1 MNNKFIKN
9 RTNYIFYNLLLFNNM
24 LKKYLTYAFFLLAPL
39 SAMGQE
45 KLQEFEVSDTLTL
58 KESIRIGL
66 ENNRT
71 LKKAILD
78 EEKAKYQRN
87 EIRGAGLPQFS
98 AYGQYNNFL
107 DVFPQAVPGGIFG
120 GDPSEIQVIS
130 LGVPQSLKAGFEL
143 NQLIFSNSYL
153 IGLKAAKTGEEFYRI
168 LAEQTE
174 EDVIHEISMNFLGVI
189 QLELQKEN
197 LLANIDQLE
206 SLEKILQSQYDND
219 LARKVDLNRVK
230 VNLTSIKSELENLE
244 IAIYQQEGYLK
255 LLMGIPVDTQINLDQ
270 SVADMNQKVKDFQIQ
285 DFNIFDRKDI
295 QVLGV
300 QEQLYE
306 YEYKNIKAAH
316 QPQLVGF
323 ADFNKNAF
331 SSDFDFLSQG
341 KVWYQGFLIGLKL
354 QIPIFDGMQ
363 TKYKAAQS
371 KVAAQQLGLDRLQA
385 EDAAEL
391 EYKNA
396 LNKYYNSLN
405 TLASLDSNLDLANDV
420 FEETTLLYKEGLSPL
435 TDLLDSE
442 TTQREAQANYN
453 NQIIQVRI
461 AQLEILNSS
470 GKIKNLLL

>member
-1 MNNKFIKN
+1 
-9 RTNYIFYNLLLFNNM
+9 M
-24 LKKYLTYAFFLLAPL
+24 LKKCLTYAFFLIAPALAI
-39 SAMGQE
+39 GQE
-45 KLQEFEVSDTLTL
+45 ITQVFSLPDTLTL
-58 KESIRIGL
+58 KKSIQIGL
-66 ENNRT
+66 ENNWT

-87 EIRGAGLPQFS
+87 EIRGAGLPQLS

-120 GDPSEIQVIS
+120 GDPNEIQVIS
-130 LGVPQSLKAGFEL
+130 LGVPQSLQAGFEL

-168 LAEQTE
+168 LAQQSE
-174 EDVIHEISMNFLGVI
+174 ENVIHEISMNYLGVI
-189 QLELQKEN
+189 QLVLQKEN
-197 LLANIDQLE
+197 LRANIDQLE

-230 VNLTSIKSELENLE
+230 VNLTTIKSEQDNLD
-244 IAIYQQEGYLK
+244 IAIYQRKGYLK
-255 LLMGIPVDTQINLDQ
+255 LLMGIPFDTEINLDQ
-270 SVADMNQKVKDFQIQ
+270 SVADMDQKVKKFQVQ

-306 YEYKNIKAAH
+306 YEYKNIKAAN

-331 SSDFDFLSQG
+331 SQDFDFLNQNR
-341 KVWYQGFLIGLKL
+341 VWYQGFLIGVRL

-371 KVAAQQLGLDRLQA
+371 KVNAQQLNLDRLQA

-396 LNKYYNSLN
+396 INKYYNSLS
-405 TLASLDSNLDLANDV
+405 TLESLDGNLDLADDI
-420 FEETTLLYKEGLSPL
+420 FKETTLLYKEGLSPL
-435 TDLLDSE
+435 TDLLNAE
-442 TTQREAQANYN
+442 TTQREAQTNYN

-470 GKIKNLLL
+470 GKISTLLL

>member
-1 MNNKFIKN
+1 
-9 RTNYIFYNLLLFNNM
+9 M
-24 LKKYLTYAFFLLAPL
+24 LKKYLTYAFFLLAPVM
-39 SAMGQE
+39 AMGQE
-45 KLQEFEVSDTLTL
+45 KLQEFEVPDTLTL

-98 AYGQYNNFL
+98 AYGQYNNFI

-120 GDPSEIQVIS
+120 GDPSDIQVIS

-168 LAEQTE
+168 LAEQSE
-174 EDVIHEISMNFLGVI
+174 EDVIHEISMSYLSVI

-206 SLEKILQSQYDND
+206 GLEKILQSQYDND

-230 VNLTSIKSELENLE
+230 VNLTSIKSEQENLD

-255 LLMGIPVDTQINLDQ
+255 LLMGIPVDTEINLDQ
-270 SVADMNQKVKDFQIQ
+270 SVADMGQKVNDFQIQ

-306 YEYKNIKAAH
+306 HEYKNIKSAH

-331 SSDFDFLSQG
+331 SQDFDFLSQN
-341 KVWYQGFLIGLKL
+341 KVWYQGFLVGLKL

-371 KVAAQQLGLDRLQA
+371 KVSAQQLNLDRVQA

-396 LNKYYNSLN
+396 LNKYYNSLS
-405 TLASLDSNLDLANDV
+405 TLESLDSNLDLADDV
-420 FEETTLLYKEGLSPL
+420 LKETTLLYKEGLSPL
-435 TDLLDSE
+435 TDLLEAE

-453 NQIIQVRI
+453 NQIIQVHI

>member
-1 MNNKFIKN
+1 
-9 RTNYIFYNLLLFNNM
+9 M
-24 LKKYLTYAFFLLAPL
+24 LRKYLTYAFFFLVPALAI
-39 SAMGQE
+39 GQQPKIE
-45 KLQEFEVSDTLTL
+45 ISLPDTLTL

-71 LKKAILD
+71 LKKAVLD
-78 EEKAKYQRN
+78 KEKAKYQRN
-87 EIRGAGLPQFS
+87 EIRGAGLPQLS

-120 GDPSEIQVIS
+120 GDPGEINVIQ

-153 IGLKAAKTGEEFYRI
+153 IGLKAAKTGEEFYQI
-168 LAEQTE
+168 LAEQSE
-174 EDVIHEISMNFLGVI
+174 ENVIHEISMNFLGVI
-189 QLELQKEN
+189 QLELQREN
-197 LLANIDQLE
+197 LQANIDQLE

-244 IAIYQQEGYLK
+244 IAIYQREGYLK
-255 LLMGIPVDTQINLDQ
+255 LLMGIPVQAEITLDQ
-270 SVADMNQKVKDFQIQ
+270 SVADMDQKVKSFEVN

-331 SSDFDFLSQG
+331 SENFDFLSQN
-341 KVWYQGFLIGLKL
+341 KTWYQGFLIGLRL
-354 QIPIFDGMQ
+354 EIPIFDGMQ

-371 KVAAQQLGLDRLQA
+371 KVSANQLNLDRLQA

-391 EYKNA
+391 EYQNA
-396 LNKYYNSLN
+396 VNKYYNSLS

-420 FEETTLLYKEGLSPL
+420 MSETTLLYKEGVSPL
-435 TDLLDSE
+435 TDLLAAE

>member
-1 MNNKFIKN
+1 
-9 RTNYIFYNLLLFNNM
+9 M
-24 LKKYLTYAFFLLAPL
+24 LKKYLTYAFFFLAP
-39 SAMGQE
+39 AMVMGQGNV
-45 KLQEFEVSDTLTL
+45 QELDIQDTLTL
-58 KESIRIGL
+58 KESIQIGL

-87 EIRGAGLPQFS
+87 EIRGAGLPQLS

-107 DVFPQAVPGGIFG
+107 DVYPQAVPGGLFG
-120 GDPSEIQVIS
+120 PSGPNDIDVIA

-168 LAEQTE
+168 LAEQSE

-189 QLELQKEN
+189 QLELQREN
-197 LLANIDQLE
+197 LQANIDQLE
-206 SLEKILQSQYDND
+206 SLEKILQSQYEND

-244 IAIYQQEGYLK
+244 IGIYQQEGYLK
-255 LLMGIPVDTQINLDQ
+255 LLMGIPVDSEINLDQ
-270 SVADMNQKVKDFQIQ
+270 SVADMDQKVKDFQVQ

-295 QVLGV
+295 QVLGI
-300 QEQLYE
+300 QEKLYE
-306 YEYKNIKAAH
+306 YEYKNIKAGH

-331 SSDFDFLSQG
+331 SQDFDFLSQN

-371 KVAAQQLGLDRLQA
+371 KVNAQQLNLDRLQA

-442 TTQREAQANYN
+442 TTQREAQAKYN

-461 AQLEILNSS
+461 AQLEILNST

>member
-1 MNNKFIKN
+1 
-9 RTNYIFYNLLLFNNM
+9 M
-24 LKKYLTYAFFLLAPL
+24 LRKYLTYAFFLLAPAIAIGQQTETEL
-39 SAMGQE
+39 S
-45 KLQEFEVSDTLTL
+45 LPDTLTL

-120 GDPSEIQVIS
+120 GDPGAIEVIQ
-130 LGVPQSLKAGFEL
+130 LGVPQSLQAGLQL

-168 LAEQTE
+168 LAEQSE
-174 EDVIHEISMNFLGVI
+174 ENVIHEISMNYLGVI

-197 LLANIDQLE
+197 LQANIDQLE
-206 SLEKILQSQYDND
+206 SLEKILQAQYDND

-244 IAIYQQEGYLK
+244 IAIYQREGYLK
-255 LLMGIPVDTQINLDQ
+255 LLMGIPVTTEFNLDQ
-270 SVADMNQKVKDFQIQ
+270 SVADMDQKVKNFQVN

-306 YEYKNIKAAH
+306 YEYKNIKASN

-331 SSDFDFLSQG
+331 SQNFDFLSQN
-341 KVWYQGFLIGLKL
+341 KIWYQGFLIGLRL
-354 QIPIFDGMQ
+354 EIPIFDGMQ

-371 KVAAQQLGLDRLQA
+371 KVNSKQLNLDRLQA

-391 EYKNA
+391 EYQNA
-396 LNKYYNSLN
+396 VNKYYNSLS
-405 TLASLDSNLDLANDV
+405 TLSSLDSNLDLADDV
-420 FEETTLLYKEGLSPL
+420 FNETTLLYKEGLSPL
-435 TDLLDSE
+435 TDLLAAE
-442 TTQREAQANYN
+442 TTQREAKANYN

>member
-1 MNNKFIKN
+1 
-9 RTNYIFYNLLLFNNM
+9 M
-24 LKKYLTYAFFLLAPL
+24 LKKCLTYAFFLLAPAL
-39 SAMGQE
+39 AMGQE
-45 KLQEFEVSDTLTL
+45 ITKEFSLPDILTL
-58 KESIRIGL
+58 KESIKIGL

-71 LKKAILD
+71 LKKAILN

-87 EIRGAGLPQFS
+87 EIRGAGLPQLS

-107 DVFPQAVPGGIFG
+107 DVFPQALPGGIFG
-120 GDPSEIQVIS
+120 GDPNEIQVIS

-143 NQLIFSNSYL
+143 NQLLFSNSYL
-153 IGLKAAKTGEEFYRI
+153 IGLKAAKTGEEFYHI
-168 LAEQTE
+168 LTEQSE
-174 EDVIHEISMNFLGVI
+174 EDVIYEISMNYLGVI

-197 LLANIDQLE
+197 LRANIDQLE

-230 VNLTSIKSELENLE
+230 VNLTTIKSEQENLN
-244 IAIYQQEGYLK
+244 IAIYQREGYLK
-255 LLMGIPVDTQINLDQ
+255 LLMGIPINTVINLDQ
-270 SVADMNQKVKDFQIQ
+270 SVANVDQKVKKFQVR
-285 DFNIFDRKDI
+285 DFNILDRKNI

-300 QEQLYE
+300 QEQLYK
-306 YEYKNIKAAH
+306 YEYKNIKAAN

-331 SSDFDFLSQG
+331 SQDFDFLNQNR
-341 KVWYQGFLIGLKL
+341 VWYQGFLIGVRL

-371 KVAAQQLGLDRLQA
+371 KVNAQQLNLDRLQA

-396 LNKYYNSLN
+396 INKYYNSLS
-405 TLASLDSNLDLANDV
+405 TLESLDGNLDLADDV
-420 FEETTLLYKEGLSPL
+420 FKETTLLYKEGLSPL
-435 TDLLDSE
+435 TDLLNAE
-442 TTQREAQANYN
+442 TTQREAQTNYT

-470 GKIKNLLL
+470 GKISTLLL

>member
-1 MNNKFIKN
+1 
-9 RTNYIFYNLLLFNNM
+9 M
-24 LKKYLTYAFFLLAPL
+24 LRKYLTYAFFLLAPTL
-39 SAMGQE
+39 AKGQE
-45 KLQEFEVSDTLTL
+45 TVQAFTLPDTLTL
-58 KESIRIGL
+58 KESIQIGL

-71 LKKAILD
+71 LKKAFLD

-153 IGLKAAKTGEEFYRI
+153 IGLKAAKSGEEFYRI
-168 LAEQTE
+168 LAEQSE
-174 EDVIHEISMNFLGVI
+174 EDVIHEISMSFLGVI

-230 VNLTSIKSELENLE
+230 VNLTSIRSEQENLE

-255 LLMGIPVDTQINLDQ
+255 LLMGIPVDTELKLDQ
-270 SVADMNQKVKDFQIQ
+270 SVADMDQKVKDFQVQ
-285 DFNIFDRKDI
+285 DLNIFDRKDI

-331 SSDFDFLSQG
+331 SQDFDFMSQG
-341 KVWYQGFLIGLKL
+341 KVWYQGFLVGLKL

-371 KVAAQQLGLDRLQA
+371 KVSAQQLNLDRLQA

-396 LNKYYNSLN
+396 LNKYYNSLS
-405 TLASLDSNLDLANDV
+405 TLESLDSNLDLADDV
-420 FEETTLLYKEGLSPL
+420 LRETTLLYKEGLSPL
-435 TDLLDSE
+435 TDLLDAE

>member
-1 MNNKFIKN
+1 
-9 RTNYIFYNLLLFNNM
+9 M
-24 LKKYLTYAFFLLAPL
+24 LKKYLTYAFFLLAPVV
-39 SAMGQE
+39 AMGQE
-45 KLQEFEVSDTLTL
+45 AAQEFDLPDTLTL
-58 KESIRIGL
+58 KESIQIGL

-120 GDPSEIQVIS
+120 GDPNEIQVIS

-168 LAEQTE
+168 LAEQSE

-189 QLELQKEN
+189 QLELQREN

-244 IAIYQQEGYLK
+244 IGIYQQEGYLK
-255 LLMGIPVDTQINLDQ
+255 LLMGIPVDTEINLDQ
-270 SVADMNQKVKDFQIQ
+270 SVADMDQKVKDFEVQ

-306 YEYKNIKAAH
+306 YEYKNIKAGH

-331 SSDFDFLSQG
+331 SQDFDFLGQN

-371 KVAAQQLGLDRLQA
+371 KVSAQQLNLDRLQA

-461 AQLEILNSS
+461 AQLEILNST

>member
-1 MNNKFIKN
+1 
-9 RTNYIFYNLLLFNNM
+9 M
-24 LKKYLTYAFFLLAPL
+24 LKKCLTYAFFLLAPVL
-39 SAMGQE
+39 AMGQE
-45 KLQEFEVSDTLTL
+45 ITKEFSLPDILTL
-58 KESIRIGL
+58 KESIKIGL

-71 LKKAILD
+71 LKKAILN

-87 EIRGAGLPQFS
+87 EIRGAGLPQLS

-107 DVFPQAVPGGIFG
+107 DVYPQAVPGGIFG
-120 GDPSEIQVIS
+120 GDPNEIQVIS

-143 NQLIFSNSYL
+143 NQLLFSNSYL

-168 LAEQTE
+168 LAQQSE
-174 EDVIHEISMNFLGVI
+174 EDVIYEISMNYLGVI

-197 LLANIDQLE
+197 LRANIDQLE

-230 VNLTSIKSELENLE
+230 VNLTTIKSEQENLN
-244 IAIYQQEGYLK
+244 IAIYQREGYLK
-255 LLMGIPVDTQINLDQ
+255 LLMGIPINTVINLDQ
-270 SVADMNQKVKDFQIQ
+270 SVANVDQKVKKFQVR
-285 DFNIFDRKDI
+285 DFNILDRKNI

-300 QEQLYE
+300 QEQLYK
-306 YEYKNIKAAH
+306 YEYKNIKAAN

-331 SSDFDFLSQG
+331 SQDFDFLNQNR
-341 KVWYQGFLIGLKL
+341 VWYQGFLIGVRL

-371 KVAAQQLGLDRLQA
+371 KVNAQQLNLDRLQA

-396 LNKYYNSLN
+396 INKYYNSLS
-405 TLASLDSNLDLANDV
+405 TLESLDGNLDLADDV
-420 FEETTLLYKEGLSPL
+420 FKETTLLYKEGLSPL
-435 TDLLDSE
+435 TDLLNAE
-442 TTQREAQANYN
+442 TTQREAQTNYT

-470 GKIKNLLL
+470 GKISTLLL

>member
-1 MNNKFIKN
+1 
-9 RTNYIFYNLLLFNNM
+9 M
-24 LKKYLTYAFFLLAPL
+24 LKKCLVYAFFLLAPVL
-39 SAMGQE
+39 AMGQE
-45 KLQEFEVSDTLTL
+45 ITKEFSLPDILTL
-58 KESIRIGL
+58 KESIKIGL

-71 LKKAILD
+71 LKKAILN

-87 EIRGAGLPQFS
+87 EIRGAGLPQLS

-120 GDPSEIQVIS
+120 GDPNEIQVIS

-143 NQLIFSNSYL
+143 NQLLFSNSYL

-168 LAEQTE
+168 LAQQSE
-174 EDVIHEISMNFLGVI
+174 EDVIYEISMNYLGVI

-197 LLANIDQLE
+197 LRANIDQLE

-230 VNLTSIKSELENLE
+230 VNLTTIKSEQENLN
-244 IAIYQQEGYLK
+244 IAIYQREGYLK
-255 LLMGIPVDTQINLDQ
+255 LLMGIPINTVINLDQ
-270 SVADMNQKVKDFQIQ
+270 SVANVDQKVKKFQVR
-285 DFNIFDRKDI
+285 DFNILDRKNI

-300 QEQLYE
+300 QEQLYK
-306 YEYKNIKAAH
+306 YEYKNIKAAN

-331 SSDFDFLSQG
+331 SQDFDFLNQNR
-341 KVWYQGFLIGLKL
+341 VWYQGFLIGVRL

-371 KVAAQQLGLDRLQA
+371 KVNAQQLNLDRLQA

-396 LNKYYNSLN
+396 INKYYNSLS
-405 TLASLDSNLDLANDV
+405 TLESLDGNLDLADDV
-420 FEETTLLYKEGLSPL
+420 FKETTLLYKEGLSPL
-435 TDLLDSE
+435 TDLLNAE
-442 TTQREAQANYN
+442 TTQREAQTNYT

-470 GKIKNLLL
+470 GKITTLLL

>member
-1 MNNKFIKN
+1 
-9 RTNYIFYNLLLFNNM
+9 M
-24 LKKYLTYAFFLLAPL
+24 LKKYLIYAFFLLAPAM
-39 SAMGQE
+39 AMGQE
-45 KLQEFEVSDTLTL
+45 SVQEFSLPDTLTL
-58 KESIRIGL
+58 KESIQIGL

-120 GDPSEIQVIS
+120 GDPGDIQVIS
-130 LGVPQSLKAGFEL
+130 LGVPQSLKAGFQL

-168 LAEQTE
+168 LAEQSE
-174 EDVIHEISMNFLGVI
+174 EDVIHEISMNYLGVI

-197 LLANIDQLE
+197 LLANINQLE
-206 SLEKILQSQYDND
+206 SLEKILQARYDND

-230 VNLTSIKSELENLE
+230 VNLTSIKSEQENLD
-244 IAIYQQEGYLK
+244 IAIFQQEGYLK
-255 LLMGIPVDTQINLDQ
+255 LLMGIPVDTEINLDH
-270 SVADMNQKVKDFQIQ
+270 SVSDMDQKVKNFQVG

-306 YEYKNIKAAH
+306 YEYKNIKAAN

-331 SSDFDFLSQG
+331 SNNFDFLSQN
-341 KVWYQGFLIGLKL
+341 KVWYQGFLIGVKL
-354 QIPIFDGMQ
+354 EIPIFDGMQ

-371 KVAAQQLGLDRLQA
+371 RVSAQQLNLDRLQL
-385 EDAAEL
+385 EDAADL

-396 LNKYYNSLN
+396 INKYYNSLT
-405 TLASLDSNLDLANDV
+405 TLASLDSNLDLADEV
-420 FEETTLLYKEGLSPL
+420 MKETTLLYKEGLSPL
-435 TDLLDSE
+435 TDLLDAE
-442 TTQREAQANYN
+442 TTQRQAQANYN

-470 GKIKNLLL
+470 GKITNLLL

>member
-1 MNNKFIKN
+1 M
-9 RTNYIFYNLLLFNNM
+9 
-24 LKKYLTYAFFLLAPL
+24 
-39 SAMGQE
+39 AMGQE
-45 KLQEFEVSDTLTL
+45 SVQEFSLPDTLTL
-58 KESIRIGL
+58 KESIQIGL

-120 GDPSEIQVIS
+120 GDPGDIQVIS
-130 LGVPQSLKAGFEL
+130 LGVPQSLKAGFQL

-168 LAEQTE
+168 LAEQSE
-174 EDVIHEISMNFLGVI
+174 EDVIHEISMNYLGVI

-197 LLANIDQLE
+197 LLANINQLE
-206 SLEKILQSQYDND
+206 SLEKILQARYDND

-230 VNLTSIKSELENLE
+230 VNLTSIKSEQENLD
-244 IAIYQQEGYLK
+244 IAIFQQEGYLK
-255 LLMGIPVDTQINLDQ
+255 LLMGIPVDTEINLDH
-270 SVADMNQKVKDFQIQ
+270 SVSDMDQKVKNFQVG

-306 YEYKNIKAAH
+306 YEYKNIKAAN

-331 SSDFDFLSQG
+331 SNNFDFLSQN
-341 KVWYQGFLIGLKL
+341 KVWYQGFLIGVKL
-354 QIPIFDGMQ
+354 EIPIFDGMQ

-371 KVAAQQLGLDRLQA
+371 RVSAQQLNLDRLQL
-385 EDAAEL
+385 EDAADL

-396 LNKYYNSLN
+396 INKYYNSLT
-405 TLASLDSNLDLANDV
+405 TLASLDSNLDLADEV
-420 FEETTLLYKEGLSPL
+420 MKETTLLYKEGLSPL
-435 TDLLDSE
+435 TDLLDAE
-442 TTQREAQANYN
+442 TTQRQAQANYN

-470 GKIKNLLL
+470 GKITNLLL

>member
-1 MNNKFIKN
+1 MKN
-9 RTNYIFYNLLLFNNM
+9 RTNYIFYNQLLFSDM
-24 LKKYLTYAFFLLAPL
+24 LKKYLTYAFFLLAPAM
-39 SAMGQE
+39 AMGQE
-45 KLQEFEVSDTLTL
+45 AVQEFNLPDTLTL
-58 KESIRIGL
+58 KESIEIGL

-120 GDPSEIQVIS
+120 GDPNDIQVIS

-168 LAEQTE
+168 LAEQSE
-174 EDVIHEISMNFLGVI
+174 EDVIHEISMNYLGVI

-197 LLANIDQLE
+197 LRANIDQLE
-206 SLEKILQSQYDND
+206 SLEKILQSQYEND

-230 VNLTSIKSELENLE
+230 VNLTSIKSEQENLD
-244 IAIYQQEGYLK
+244 IAIFQQEGYLK
-255 LLMGIPVDTQINLDQ
+255 LLMGIPVDTEITLDQ
-270 SVADMNQKVKDFQIQ
+270 SVADMNQKVKDFQIN

-300 QEQLYE
+300 QEKLYE

-331 SSDFDFLSQG
+331 SDSFDFLSQN

-363 TKYKAAQS
+363 TKYKAAPS
-371 KVAAQQLGLDRLQA
+371 KVAAQQLSLDRLQA
-385 EDAAEL
+385 EDAADL

-396 LNKYYNSLN
+396 LNKYYNSLS
-405 TLASLDSNLDLANDV
+405 TLESLDSNLDLADDV
-420 FEETTLLYKEGLSPL
+420 LSETTLLYKEGLSPL
-435 TDLLDSE
+435 TDLLDAE

>member
-1 MNNKFIKN
+1 
-9 RTNYIFYNLLLFNNM
+9 M
-24 LKKYLTYAFFLLAPL
+24 LKKYLIYAFFLLAPAM
-39 SAMGQE
+39 AMGQE
-45 KLQEFEVSDTLTL
+45 SVQEFSLPDTLTL
-58 KESIRIGL
+58 KESIQIGL

-120 GDPSEIQVIS
+120 GDPGDIQVIS
-130 LGVPQSLKAGFEL
+130 LGVPQSLKAGFQL

-168 LAEQTE
+168 LAEQSE
-174 EDVIHEISMNFLGVI
+174 EDVIHEISMNYLGVI

-197 LLANIDQLE
+197 LLANINQLE
-206 SLEKILQSQYDND
+206 SLKKILQARYDND

-230 VNLTSIKSELENLE
+230 VNLTSIKSEQENLD
-244 IAIYQQEGYLK
+244 IAIFQQEGYLK
-255 LLMGIPVDTQINLDQ
+255 LLMGIPVDTEINLDH
-270 SVADMNQKVKDFQIQ
+270 SVSDMDQKVKNFQVG

-306 YEYKNIKAAH
+306 YEYKNIKAAN

-331 SSDFDFLSQG
+331 SNNFDFLSQN
-341 KVWYQGFLIGLKL
+341 KVWYQGFLIGVKL
-354 QIPIFDGMQ
+354 EIPIFDGMQ

-371 KVAAQQLGLDRLQA
+371 RVSAQQLNLDRLQL
-385 EDAAEL
+385 EDAADL

-396 LNKYYNSLN
+396 INKYYNSLT
-405 TLASLDSNLDLANDV
+405 TLASLDSNLDLADEV
-420 FEETTLLYKEGLSPL
+420 MKETTLLYKEGLSPL
-435 TDLLDSE
+435 TDLLDAE
-442 TTQREAQANYN
+442 TTQRQAQANYN

-470 GKIKNLLL
+470 GKITNLLL

>member
-1 MNNKFIKN
+1 
-9 RTNYIFYNLLLFNNM
+9 M
-24 LKKYLTYAFFLLAPL
+24 LKKYLTYAFFLIAPVM
-39 SAMGQE
+39 AMGQE
-45 KLQEFEVSDTLTL
+45 AVQEFEIPDKLTL
-58 KESIRIGL
+58 KESIRIGM

-78 EEKAKYQRN
+78 EEKATYQRN

-98 AYGQYNNFL
+98 AYGQYNNFI

-120 GDPSEIQVIS
+120 GDPNEIQVIA
-130 LGVPQSLKAGFEL
+130 LGVPQSLQAGFQL

-168 LAEQTE
+168 LAEQSE
-174 EDVIHEISMNFLGVI
+174 ENVIREISMNYLGVI

-197 LLANIDQLE
+197 LQANIDQLT
-206 SLEKILQSQYDND
+206 SLEKILQSQYEND

-244 IAIYQQEGYLK
+244 IAIFQQEGYLK
-255 LLMGIPVDTQINLDQ
+255 LLMGIPVDTEITLDQ
-270 SVADMNQKVKDFQIQ
+270 SVADMDQKVKNFQVQ
-285 DFNIFDRKDI
+285 DFSIFDRKDI

-300 QEQLYE
+300 QEKLYE

-331 SSDFDFLSQG
+331 SQEFDFMSQS

-354 QIPIFDGMQ
+354 EIPIFDGMQ

-371 KVAAQQLGLDRLQA
+371 KVNAQQLNLDRLQA

-396 LNKYYNSLN
+396 LNKYYNSLS

-442 TTQREAQANYN
+442 TTQRQAQAAYN

-461 AQLEILNSS
+461 AQLEILNST
-470 GKIKNLLL
+470 GKITNLLL

>member
-1 MNNKFIKN
+1 M
-9 RTNYIFYNLLLFNNM
+9 
-24 LKKYLTYAFFLLAPL
+24 
-39 SAMGQE
+39 AMGQE
-45 KLQEFEVSDTLTL
+45 AMQELVLPDKLTL
-58 KESIRIGL
+58 KESIRIGM

-78 EEKAKYQRN
+78 EEKATYQRN

-98 AYGQYNNFL
+98 AYGKYNNFI

-120 GDPSEIQVIS
+120 GDPNDIQVIA
-130 LGVPQSLKAGFEL
+130 LGVPQSLQAGFQL

-153 IGLKAAKTGEEFYRI
+153 IGLKAAKTGEEFYKI
-168 LAEQTE
+168 LAEQSE
-174 EDVIHEISMNFLGVI
+174 ENVIREISMNYLGVI

-197 LLANIDQLE
+197 LLANIDQLT
-206 SLEKILQSQYDND
+206 SLEKILQSQYEND

-244 IAIYQQEGYLK
+244 IAIFQQEGYLK
-255 LLMGIPVDTQINLDQ
+255 LLMGIPVDTEITLDQ
-270 SVADMNQKVKDFQIQ
+270 SVADMDQKVKNFQVQ
-285 DFNIFDRKDI
+285 DFSIFDRKDI

-300 QEQLYE
+300 QEKLYE

-331 SSDFDFLSQG
+331 AQDFDFLSQG

-354 QIPIFDGMQ
+354 EIPIFDGMQ

-371 KVAAQQLGLDRLQA
+371 KVNAQQLNLDRLQA

-396 LNKYYNSLN
+396 LNKYYNSLS

-442 TTQREAQANYN
+442 TTQRQAQAAYN

-461 AQLEILNSS
+461 AQLEILNST
-470 GKIKNLLL
+470 GKITNLLL

>member
-1 MNNKFIKN
+1 
-9 RTNYIFYNLLLFNNM
+9 M
-24 LKKYLTYAFFLLAPL
+24 LKKYLTYAFFLLAP
-39 SAMGQE
+39 AMAIGQE
-45 KLQEFEVSDTLTL
+45 SMQEFVLPDTLTL
-58 KESIRIGL
+58 KESIQIGL

-120 GDPSEIQVIS
+120 GDPNEIQVIS
-130 LGVPQSLKAGFEL
+130 LGVPQTLKAGFEL

-168 LAEQTE
+168 MAKQSE
-174 EDVIHEISMNFLGVI
+174 EDVIHEVSMNYLGII

-197 LLANIDQLE
+197 LRANIDQLE

-230 VNLTSIKSELENLE
+230 VNLTSIRSEEENLD

-255 LLMGIPVDTQINLDQ
+255 LLMGIPVDTEITLDQ
-270 SVADMNQKVKDFQIQ
+270 SVADMDQKVKDFQIQ

-331 SSDFDFLSQG
+331 SQDFDFLSQN

-371 KVAAQQLGLDRLQA
+371 KVAAKQLNLDRLQA

-391 EYKNA
+391 EYNNA
-396 LNKYYNSLN
+396 INKYYNSLS
-405 TLASLDSNLDLANDV
+405 TLKSLDSNLDLADDV
-420 FEETTLLYKEGLSPL
+420 MRETTLLYKEGLSPL
-435 TDLLDSE
+435 TDLLDAE

-470 GKIKNLLL
+470 GKISILLL

>member
-1 MNNKFIKN
+1 
-9 RTNYIFYNLLLFNNM
+9 M
-24 LKKYLTYAFFLLAPL
+24 LKKCLTYAFFLLAPVL
-39 SAMGQE
+39 AMGQE
-45 KLQEFEVSDTLTL
+45 ITKEFSLPDILTL
-58 KESIRIGL
+58 KESIKIGL

-71 LKKAILD
+71 LKKAILN

-87 EIRGAGLPQFS
+87 EIRGAGLPQLS

-120 GDPSEIQVIS
+120 GDPNEIQVIS

-143 NQLIFSNSYL
+143 NQLLFSNSYL

-168 LAEQTE
+168 LAQQSE
-174 EDVIHEISMNFLGVI
+174 EDVIYEISMNYLGVI

-197 LLANIDQLE
+197 LRANIDQLE

-230 VNLTSIKSELENLE
+230 VNLTTIKSEQENLN
-244 IAIYQQEGYLK
+244 IAIYQREGYLK
-255 LLMGIPVDTQINLDQ
+255 LLMGIPINTVINLDQ
-270 SVADMNQKVKDFQIQ
+270 SVANVDQKVKKFQVR
-285 DFNIFDRKDI
+285 DFNILDRKNI

-300 QEQLYE
+300 QEQLYK
-306 YEYKNIKAAH
+306 YEYKNIKAAN

-331 SSDFDFLSQG
+331 SQDFDFLNQNR
-341 KVWYQGFLIGLKL
+341 VWYQGFLIGVRL

-371 KVAAQQLGLDRLQA
+371 KVNAQQLNLDRLQA

-396 LNKYYNSLN
+396 INKYYNSLS
-405 TLASLDSNLDLANDV
+405 TLESLDGNLDLADDV
-420 FEETTLLYKEGLSPL
+420 FKETTLLYKEGLSPL
-435 TDLLDSE
+435 TDLLNAE
-442 TTQREAQANYN
+442 TTQREAQTNYT

-470 GKIKNLLL
+470 GKISTLLL

>member
-1 MNNKFIKN
+1 
-9 RTNYIFYNLLLFNNM
+9 M
-24 LKKYLTYAFFLLAPL
+24 LKKCLVYAFFLLAPVL
-39 SAMGQE
+39 AMGQE
-45 KLQEFEVSDTLTL
+45 ITKEFSLPDILTL
-58 KESIRIGL
+58 KESIKIGL

-71 LKKAILD
+71 LKKAILN

-87 EIRGAGLPQFS
+87 EIRGAGLPQLS

-120 GDPSEIQVIS
+120 GDPNEIQVIS

-143 NQLIFSNSYL
+143 NQLLFSNSYL

-168 LAEQTE
+168 LAQQSE
-174 EDVIHEISMNFLGVI
+174 EDVIYEISMNYLGVI

-197 LLANIDQLE
+197 LQANIDQLE

-230 VNLTSIKSELENLE
+230 VNLTTIKSEQENLN
-244 IAIYQQEGYLK
+244 IAIYQREGYLK
-255 LLMGIPVDTQINLDQ
+255 LLMGIPINTVINLDQ
-270 SVADMNQKVKDFQIQ
+270 SVANVDQKVKKFQVR
-285 DFNIFDRKDI
+285 DFNILDRKNI

-300 QEQLYE
+300 QEQLYK
-306 YEYKNIKAAH
+306 YEYKNIKAAN

-331 SSDFDFLSQG
+331 SQDFDFLNQNR
-341 KVWYQGFLIGLKL
+341 VWYQGFLIGVRL

-371 KVAAQQLGLDRLQA
+371 KVNAQQLNLDRLQA

-396 LNKYYNSLN
+396 INKYYNSLS
-405 TLASLDSNLDLANDV
+405 TLESLDGNLDLADDV
-420 FEETTLLYKEGLSPL
+420 FKETTLLYKEGLSPL
-435 TDLLDSE
+435 TDLLNAE
-442 TTQREAQANYN
+442 TTQREAQTNYT

-470 GKIKNLLL
+470 GKITTLLL

>member
-1 MNNKFIKN
+1 
-9 RTNYIFYNLLLFNNM
+9 M
-24 LKKYLTYAFFLLAPL
+24 LKKYLTYAFFLWAPTV
-39 SAMGQE
+39 AIGQE
-45 KLQEFEVSDTLTL
+45 ARQEFNLPDSLTF
-58 KESIRIGL
+58 KESIQIGL

-168 LAEQTE
+168 LAQQSE

-197 LLANIDQLE
+197 LQANIDQLE

-244 IAIYQQEGYLK
+244 ISIYQQEGYLK
-255 LLMGIPVDTQINLDQ
+255 LLMGIPVDTEFNLDQ
-270 SVADMNQKVKDFQIQ
+270 SITDMDQLIQDFQIQ
-285 DFNIFDRKDI
+285 DLSISDRKDI

-300 QEQLYE
+300 QKQLYE
-306 YEYKNIKAAH
+306 YEYKNIKAEN

-331 SSDFDFLSQG
+331 SEDFDFMSQN

-371 KVAAQQLGLDRLQA
+371 RVTSQQLDLDRLQA
-385 EDAAEL
+385 VDAAEL

-396 LNKYYNSLN
+396 LNKYYNSIS
-405 TLASLDSNLDLANDV
+405 TLKSLDGNLDLANDV
-420 FEETTLLYKEGLSPL
+420 LKESTLLYKEGLSPL
-435 TDLLDSE
+435 TDLLDAE
-442 TTQREAQANYN
+442 TTQRAAQANFN

-461 AQLEILNSS
+461 AQLEILNST
-470 GKIKNLLL
+470 GKITNLLL

>member
-1 MNNKFIKN
+1 
-9 RTNYIFYNLLLFNNM
+9 M
-24 LKKYLTYAFFLLAPL
+24 LKKCLVYAFFLLAPVL
-39 SAMGQE
+39 AMGQE
-45 KLQEFEVSDTLTL
+45 ITKEFSLPDILTL
-58 KESIRIGL
+58 KESIKIGL

-71 LKKAILD
+71 LKKAILN

-87 EIRGAGLPQFS
+87 EIRGAGLPQLS

-120 GDPSEIQVIS
+120 GDPNEIQVIS

-143 NQLIFSNSYL
+143 NQLLFSNSYL

-168 LAEQTE
+168 LAQQSE
-174 EDVIHEISMNFLGVI
+174 EDVIYEISMNYLGVI

-197 LLANIDQLE
+197 LRANIDQLE

-230 VNLTSIKSELENLE
+230 VNLTTIKSEQENLN
-244 IAIYQQEGYLK
+244 IAIYQREGYLK
-255 LLMGIPVDTQINLDQ
+255 LLMGIPINTVINLDQ
-270 SVADMNQKVKDFQIQ
+270 SVANVDQKVKKFQVR
-285 DFNIFDRKDI
+285 DFNILDRKNI

-300 QEQLYE
+300 QEQLYK
-306 YEYKNIKAAH
+306 YEYKNIKAAN

-331 SSDFDFLSQG
+331 SQDFDFLNQNR
-341 KVWYQGFLIGLKL
+341 VWYQGFLIGVRL

-371 KVAAQQLGLDRLQA
+371 KVNAQQLNLDRLQA

-396 LNKYYNSLN
+396 INKYYNSLS
-405 TLASLDSNLDLANDV
+405 TLESLDGNLDLADDV
-420 FEETTLLYKEGLSPL
+420 FKETTLLYKEGLSPL
-435 TDLLDSE
+435 ADLLNAE
-442 TTQREAQANYN
+442 TTQREAQTNYT

-470 GKIKNLLL
+470 GKISTLLL

>member
-1 MNNKFIKN
+1 
-9 RTNYIFYNLLLFNNM
+9 M
-24 LKKYLTYAFFLLAPL
+24 LKNYLTYALFLLAPVM
-39 SAMGQE
+39 AMGQE
-45 KLQEFEVSDTLTL
+45 SSLESSIPDTLTL
-58 KESIRIGL
+58 KESIQIGL

-120 GDPSEIQVIS
+120 GDPNELQVIS

-168 LAEQTE
+168 LAEQSE
-174 EDVIHEISMNFLGVI
+174 ENVIHEISLNYLGVI
-189 QLELQKEN
+189 QLELQREN
-197 LLANIDQLE
+197 LLANIDQLK

-230 VNLTSIKSELENLE
+230 VNLTSIQSELENLE

-255 LLMGIPVDTQINLDQ
+255 LLMGIPVDTEINLDQ
-270 SVADMNQKVKDFQIQ
+270 SVADMNQQVQDFQVQ

-300 QEQLYE
+300 QEKLYE

-331 SSDFDFLSQG
+331 SQDFDFMSQN

-371 KVAAQQLGLDRLQA
+371 KVSAQQLNLDKLQA

-396 LNKYYNSLN
+396 LNKYYNSLS
-405 TLASLDSNLDLANDV
+405 TLESLDGNLDLANDV

-461 AQLEILNSS
+461 AQLEILNST
-470 GKIKNLLL
+470 GKITNLLL